1 MKCIAANPGG
11 GENHGCPF
19 KTFGEEGLR
28 AALSG
33 MQIKPAKVNEIVDKA
48 KGQHYQ
54 LACGM
59 TFEAT
64 HEGKTIDAGV
74 QHPNQYFSESRKAL
88 GYSKGEEGEGVVS
101 PEKVPVTPG
110 QKAVGVN

>member
-1 MKCIAANPGG
+1 M
-11 GENHGCPF
+11 
-19 KTFGEEGLR
+19 
-28 AALSG
+28 
-33 MQIKPAKVNEIVDKA
+33 DKA

>member
-1 MKCIAANPGG
+1 
-11 GENHGCPF
+11 
-19 KTFGEEGLR
+19 
-28 AALSG
+28 
-33 MQIKPAKVNEIVDKA
+33 
-48 KGQHYQ
+48 
-54 LACGM
+54 M

-74 QHPNQYFSESRKAL
+74 QHPNQYFQESRKAL
-88 GYSKGEEGEGVVS
+88 GYAKGDGEGEGVVS